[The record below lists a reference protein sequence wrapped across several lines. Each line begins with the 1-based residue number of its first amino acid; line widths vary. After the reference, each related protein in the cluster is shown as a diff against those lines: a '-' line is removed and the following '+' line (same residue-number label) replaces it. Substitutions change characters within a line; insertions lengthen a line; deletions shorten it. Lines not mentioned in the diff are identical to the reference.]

1 MNHFYDG
8 MSPSMKQLLET
19 MCGGD
24 FLSKNPDEAMDF
36 LNYVAETS
44 KGWDEPNLREIERMK
59 PTANSRGGIYALT
72 EEMEMKAKLSSL
84 TRRLEELELRNQ
96 HEVQAVTEPPVL
108 LQSCFTCQSTS
119 HQRDQCPIA
128 PSIRDSMQEQANI
141 VDQGRHPISAP
152 YRNTYNLD
160 WRNHPNLSWKPKPQ
174 AYSPT
179 SSQQQQTIPSSPME
193 QAIVNLSKVVGHFI
207 EEQKTLN
214 AQTTQKIE
222 MLEGNFNKRLDDLQY
237 LVSRL
242 TSQQQIQEKEKSP
255 SQKQPIPNGVHEEG
269 SYSNS
274 NPKFK
279 EVKAIVT
286 LRSGKE
292 LTKPSPK
299 ATDPEQEAIGTA
311 PREVVSK
318 QTVEEYKPPPP
329 FPQSLRTKKKAIN
342 QAEILEV
349 LRQVK
354 VNIPLLDIIKQVP
367 TYAKFLKDLCTVKKG
382 LNIDKKAF
390 LTEQVSAIIQCKTPV
405 RYKDPGC
412 PTISVNIGGICM
424 EKALLDLGA
433 SVNLLPYSMHRQL
446 GLGELKPTSITLS
459 LADRSIKI
467 PKGTVEDVLIQMEK
481 FYYPVDF
488 VVLDTEPV
496 AAGAN
501 YVLIILGRPFLAT
514 SNAVINYRNGVMQL
528 TFENMTLELNIF
540 HLSKKHMQPEE
551 DVPEETC
558 IIDTILE
565 EQAGQ

>member
-24 FLSKNPDEAMDF
+24 FLSKNPDEAMKF

-59 PTANSRGGIYALT
+59 PTTNSRGGIYALT

-119 HQRDQCPIA
+119 HQGDQCPIA
-128 PSIRDSMQEQANI
+128 PSIRDSMQEANI

-160 WRNHPNLSWKPKPQ
+160 WRNHPNLSWKLKPQ

-207 EEQKTLN
+207 EEQKKVN
-214 AQTTQKIE
+214 AQTTQKIK
-222 MLEGNFNKRLDDLQY
+222 MLEGTFNKRLDDLQY

-255 SQKQPIPNGVHEEG
+255 SQKQPIPSGVHEDG

-279 EVKAIVT
+279 EVKAIIT

-299 ATDPEQEAIGTA
+299 ATDPEQEAIATA

-354 VNIPLLDIIKQVP
+354 VNIPLLDMIKQVP
-367 TYAKFLKDLCTVKKG
+367 TYAKFLKDLCTVKKR

-433 SVNLLPYSMHRQL
+433 SVNLLPYSMYRQL

-459 LADRSIKI
+459 LADRSTKI
-467 PKGTVEDVLIQMEK
+467 LKGTVEDVLIQVDK

-488 VVLDTEPV
+488 VILDTEPV
-496 AAGAN
+496 AVGAN
-501 YVLIILGRPFLAT
+501 YVPIILGRPFLAT
-514 SNAVINYRNGVMQL
+514 SNAVINCKNGVMQL
-528 TFENMTLELNIF
+528 TFGNMTLELNIF
-540 HLSKKHMQPEE
+540 HLSKKHMQPE

-558 IIDTILE
+558 IIDTIME
-565 EQAGQ
+565 EQAG